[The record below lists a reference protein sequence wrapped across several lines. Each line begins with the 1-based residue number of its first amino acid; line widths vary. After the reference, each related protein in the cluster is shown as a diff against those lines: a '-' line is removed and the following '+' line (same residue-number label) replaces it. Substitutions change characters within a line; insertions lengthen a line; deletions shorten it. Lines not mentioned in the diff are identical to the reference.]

1 MRGDLLLKFAEE
13 VQIRERINLSN
24 LQINWKWKR
33 IDLLD
38 LQIKWKRERIDLPK
52 FQKWNL
58 ERIGLPNL
66 PRQWKG
72 ERINLPDLQ
81 IKWRKR
87 ENWLAKFAEA
97 VEVRELTCQI
107 FQKLWKWENWLA
119 KLAEAVEVR
128 EFTCQICRSCGSERI
143 DLPNLKK
150 LWKWGNWLAKFAE
163 AVEVE
168 RIDLQMKENWLAKFA
183 EAVWCRDDEAC
194 IDDTPRTVTNHLH
207 RPEISSATK
216 YRMLSNWVPYD
227 LFILPQKIV
236 LFATSRRYLLLTWL
250 SAV

>member
-72 ERINLPDLQ
+72 ERIYLPDFQ

-119 KLAEAVEVR
+119 K
-128 EFTCQICRSCGSERI
+128 
-143 DLPNLKK
+143 
-150 LWKWGNWLAKFAE
+150 
-163 AVEVE
+163 
-168 RIDLQMKENWLAKFA
+168 FA

-207 RPEISSATK
+207 CPEISSATK

-227 LFILPQKIV
+227 LLMYSDYKNN
-236 LFATSRRYLLLTWL
+236 
-250 SAV
+250 